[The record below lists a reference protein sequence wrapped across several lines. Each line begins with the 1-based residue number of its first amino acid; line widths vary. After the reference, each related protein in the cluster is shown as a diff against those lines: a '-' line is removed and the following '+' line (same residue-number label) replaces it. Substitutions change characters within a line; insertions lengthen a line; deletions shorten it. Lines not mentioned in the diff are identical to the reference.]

1 MQIQFNDHP
10 VSCAENTTVVQLL
23 STFHQLK
30 PGTALA
36 LNQTILPR
44 EHWDT
49 HILQPGDDLL
59 LFEVIAGG

>member
-23 STFHQLK
+23 SSFHQLK